1 MNALERARSNAEAS
15 ETDPQRRNRLW
26 WEALP
31 MTYEDW
37 ETTSRSRAAR
47 PEDFLAHNPWFAEFN
62 FSALKNQK
70 VLVVGCGTGPEACMF
85 AKVGAATTA
94 IDLTRVATQLATANA
109 RGHRLKISVCQM
121 DAEHLAFRSGT
132 FDYVFSWGVL
142 HHSANPGVAFEEV
155 SHVLKPGGRGLIMVY
170 NRLSLR
176 YYVKGVY
183 WLIMKGKIGKVGFS
197 LGAVQHYFT
206 DGYHQR
212 HFSNDI
218 SAPGSWPYA

>member
-1 MNALERARSNAEAS
+1 
-15 ETDPQRRNRLW
+15 
-26 WEALP
+26 
-31 MTYEDW
+31 
-37 ETTSRSRAAR
+37 
-47 PEDFLAHNPWFAEFN
+47 
-62 FSALKNQK
+62 
-70 VLVVGCGTGPEACMF
+70 MF

-212 HFSNDI
+212 HFSARELALCLSESGLLVTRSSITHMAKKVVPLIPRWLDEYLKRRMGWLLVVEFLKRSAGQNTND
-218 SAPGSWPYA
+218 AVA